1 MGFCHFLLWENK
13 VNLQGFSKRLERTK
27 GCILPEFKCQSL
39 VKVRSIWKAARKI
52 WSITFDMYNTEI
64 NQKHAGH
71 NLQSSSQRRL
81 TGLLTTAFSH
91 SFSKTN
97 TLSAESFH
105 RKHEKLCPLSLLI
118 FFSLLKERREGSRL
132 PCREAC
138 HLSGFRKHSA
148 DTGPKLRSLLL
159 NQPHS
164 SALLSHRPRELQAQ
178 KGGDKRKA
186 LIIHKGSR
194 KKSLLPNKLQYQGMS
209 EWTYLSLIL
218 DPSSQKNP
226 TAKATIKQSKC
237 TATLHTHMTSL
248 VMGSKQQW
256 ATSPACPASVKVVC
270 CCLQQKDW
278 VINLV

>member
-1 MGFCHFLLWENK
+1 MQATTSRAPHRDDWLACSPQHSPTASAKLTQSQQKVSTENMK
-13 VNLQGFSKRLERTK
+13 
-27 GCILPEFKCQSL
+27 
-39 VKVRSIWKAARKI
+39 
-52 WSITFDMYNTEI
+52 
-64 NQKHAGH
+64 
-71 NLQSSSQRRL
+71 
-81 TGLLTTAFSH
+81 
-91 SFSKTN
+91 SFA
-97 TLSAESFH
+97 LSA
-105 RKHEKLCPLSLLI
+105 CWI
-118 FFSLLKERREGSRL
+118 FSLLKERREGSRL
-132 PCREAC
+132 NKYSCHEAC
-138 HLSGFRKHSA
+138 HRSGFRKHSA

-186 LIIHKGSR
+186 PIIHKGSR
-194 KKSLLPNKLQYQGMS
+194 KKSLLPNKVQYQGMS

-218 DPSSQKNP
+218 DPSPQKNP

-237 TATLHTHMTSL
+237 TATLHTHLTSL

-256 ATSPACPASVKVVC
+256 ATSPACLASVKVVC